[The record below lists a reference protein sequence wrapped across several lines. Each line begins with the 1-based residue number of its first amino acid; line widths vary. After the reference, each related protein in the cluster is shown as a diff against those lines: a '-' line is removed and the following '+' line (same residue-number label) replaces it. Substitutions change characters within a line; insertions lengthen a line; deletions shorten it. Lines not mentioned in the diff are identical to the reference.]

1 MSSSKYV
8 LILLGA
14 VGVGKGTQAQRLAAE
29 LKIPQVSTGDIL
41 RAEVQAGSEL
51 GLKAK
56 EIMNRG
62 ELVPDDIIVDTVRKR
77 LLEPDA
83 VRGAILD
90 GFPRTAPQA
99 QALDELLKEL
109 DLPAPRVIS
118 IEAPQDVIVERL
130 SSRRVCVTCG
140 AVFNLKTDPG
150 AVEQHRCP
158 KGQAQIIQRDDDQ
171 AETVLQ
177 RLRVY
182 EEKTAPLINYYR
194 RGGNLRQI
202 SGVGSENEV
211 FARVLIGMD
220 PDLS

>member
-1 MSSSKYV
+1 MSKYV

-29 LKIPQVSTGDIL
+29 LRIPQISTGDIL
-41 RAEVQAGSEL
+41 RAEVQSGTEL
-51 GLKAK
+51 GLRAK

-62 ELVPDDIIVDTVRKR
+62 ELVPDDIIVDMVRKR
-77 LLEPDA
+77 LLEDDA

-90 GFPRTAPQA
+90 GFPRTVPQA
-99 QALDELLKEL
+99 QALDNLLKEL

-118 IEAPQDVIVERL
+118 IEVPKEEIVERL

-140 AVFNLKTDPG
+140 AVFNLKLD
-150 AVEQHRCP
+150 ASAIERHQCP
-158 KGQAQIIQRDDDQ
+158 KGVANVIQRDDDKPD
-171 AETVLQ
+171 TVLQ
-177 RLRVY
+177 RLKVY

-202 SGVGSENEV
+202 AGVGSENEV
-211 FARVLIGMD
+211 FARVLIAMD
-220 PDLS
+220 PDIS